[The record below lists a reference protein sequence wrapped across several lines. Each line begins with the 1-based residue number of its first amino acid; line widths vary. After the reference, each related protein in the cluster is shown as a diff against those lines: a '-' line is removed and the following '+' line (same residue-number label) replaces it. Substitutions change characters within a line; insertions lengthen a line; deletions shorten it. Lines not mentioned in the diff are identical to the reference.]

1 MQDTTKMS
9 FFWVIAAIWVL
20 AATKANAEMIKG
32 YPDAI
37 ICHPGNSRAI
47 AYLDDVKDD
56 GSALYKPLLADFYAT
71 VTPDHIFHHQGTQ
84 DCDGAV
90 HVIASRLWSSSSVP
104 PYFAHCRNRQ
114 ARDWRSG

>member
-56 GSALYKPLLADFYAT
+56 SSALYKPLLAETYAT
-71 VTPDHIFHHQGTQ
+71 VTPDHILHYHGTAEPSSFTSSRKAITRELPGWQ
-84 DCDGAV
+84 I
-90 HVIASRLWSSSSVP
+90 IAS
-104 PYFAHCRNRQ
+104 
-114 ARDWRSG
+114 G